1 MAWNL
6 LPAHLADL
14 QEVDR
19 DGPPLPFHTTD
30 LHDTFS
36 THAIPRLLPP
46 KYVET
51 PAGAVG
57 RERHARW
64 LGGVD
69 MEVTS
74 LPKNTPDSAS
84 RTAFAFVVHWPLTGE
99 GGVNGVVV
107 DLIEQCRRSDRFQPI
122 LFESSWEHRE
132 PTVSRRFGIP
142 LIRFRWRAPVYQ
154 GTIRELLTYLLFLPG
169 QLRRLREL
177 SKRHR
182 IATWNI
188 HFPGAEGLTIIL
200 LQKLGWYRGK
210 LILSFHGSD
219 IREILRSRGLKR
231 WLTRWVVRHADA
243 VTPCSKG
250 LLEEVLML
258 DSGLTNGHPI
268 LNGINPLGLAAEPV
282 IPREDDTELIV
293 SIGRFEYRKGHD
305 LLIAAFQELA
315 KRRQKARLWIIG
327 TEGDE
332 LASTRWLAESDPR
345 IRLLLN
351 VPHARAMATI
361 AQGDIFAFSS
371 RWRRGEFG
379 EGLPLALL
387 EAGRLALPVVSTRCC
402 GAAELIPN
410 SEFGTL
416 VDLENPRQ
424 LAQAMEELLA
434 DPDRA
439 RDIALRLQER
449 IAEQFTWKSAWLQYE
464 SLAGEE
470 EA

>member
-1 MAWNL
+1 M
-6 LPAHLADL
+6 
-14 QEVDR
+14 
-19 DGPPLPFHTTD
+19 
-30 LHDTFS
+30 
-36 THAIPRLLPP
+36 
-46 KYVET
+46 K
-51 PAGAVG
+51 
-57 RERHARW
+57 
-64 LGGVD
+64 
-69 MEVTS
+69 VTS
-74 LPKNTPDSAS
+74 HPKNTPDSAS
-84 RTAFAFVVHWPLTGE
+84 RTAFVFVVQWPLTGE
-99 GGVNGVVV
+99 GGVNGVVL
-107 DLIEQCRRSDRFQPI
+107 DLIDQCRRSDRFRPI
-122 LFESSWEHRE
+122 LFESSWEHPE
-132 PTVSRRFGIP
+132 PTVSGRSGVP

-154 GTIRELLTYLLFLPG
+154 GTIRELLTYLFFLPG

-177 SKRHR
+177 SKHHR

-188 HFPGAEGLTIIL
+188 HFPGSEGLTIIL

-219 IREILRSRGLKR
+219 IREILRSRGWKR
-231 WLTRWVVRHADA
+231 WLTRWVVHHADA

-258 DSGLTNGHPI
+258 DPGLTNGHAI
-268 LNGINPLGLAAEPV
+268 LNGINPLDLTGAEPV
-282 IPREDDTELIV
+282 IPREPDTKLIV
-293 SIGRFEYRKGHD
+293 SIGRFQYRKGHD

-327 TEGDE
+327 TAGDE
-332 LASTRWLAESDPR
+332 WANTRRLAESDPR
-345 IRLLLN
+345 IRLLVN
-351 VPHARAMATI
+351 VPHAQAMATI

-371 RWRRGEFG
+371 RWRRGELG

-387 EAGRLALPVVSTRCC
+387 EAGNLALPVVSTRCC
-402 GAAELIPN
+402 GADELIPN

-439 RDIALRLQER
+439 RDIARRLQER

-470 EA
+470 EARV